1 MKPRLT
7 FWLVFA
13 LAVTG
18 LAYFAAE
25 TNRPARR
32 LAIDPR
38 AYQMQAA
45 VLRDQDLQKIATLLQ
60 QGVDINAPIGC
71 GTYAPLDGAVST
83 GNLDLLKFLLAHGAK
98 PRGRE
103 LANAAFM
110 GGDPETPVNFAK
122 ALLAAGVNPNA
133 TNDYSTPLT
142 SAAYRENTDLVALLL
157 AQPGIQVNA
166 TDVDGYTALMWAAE
180 HASTSIVEMLL
191 KAGANPNLENRRGQ
205 TAAAL
210 AEAGITARQAIISK
224 LQAKPR

>member
-1 MKPRLT
+1 
-7 FWLVFA
+7 
-13 LAVTG
+13 
-18 LAYFAAE
+18 
-25 TNRPARR
+25 
-32 LAIDPR
+32 
-38 AYQMQAA
+38 
-45 VLRDQDLQKIATLLQ
+45 
-60 QGVDINAPIGC
+60 
-71 GTYAPLDGAVST
+71 
-83 GNLDLLKFLLAHGAK
+83 
-98 PRGRE
+98 
-103 LANAAFM
+103 
-110 GGDPETPVNFAK
+110 VNFAK

-142 SAAYRENTDLVALLL
+142 SAAYRENADLVALLL